1 MGVTLCNG
9 SIPSDAALPWC
20 YPRRHCAITVHGAHG
35 LAAGHAIAD
44 YLGGKREDPS
54 AWFVNSYP
62 TFRVKRLLRFLFDRF
77 QSDVLF
83 NLFLHTRAI
92 RTAASIIY
100 FHHKGMFD
108 PQTLQ
113 TDWVSRTR
121 DSRLP
126 R

>member
-20 YPRRHCAITVHGAHG
+20 YPGRHCAITVQ
-35 LAAGHAIAD
+35 
-44 YLGGKREDPS
+44 REGPS
-54 AWFVNSYP
+54 SWFVNSYP
-62 TFRVKRLLRFLFDRF
+62 TFRVKRLLRFLFDRL

-83 NLFLHTRAI
+83 SLFLHTRAI

-100 FHHKGMFD
+100 FHHKGVFD
-108 PQTLQ
+108 PQTQQ